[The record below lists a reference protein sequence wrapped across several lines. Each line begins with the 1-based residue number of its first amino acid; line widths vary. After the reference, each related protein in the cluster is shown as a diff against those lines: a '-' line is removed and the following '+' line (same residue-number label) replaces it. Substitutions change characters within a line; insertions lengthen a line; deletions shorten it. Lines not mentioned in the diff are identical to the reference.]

1 MIFYLERTEES
12 QQKKYE
18 RMMSIIASLSKLFSE
33 NTKPYI
39 NSRVPENLFCRYFDA
54 ENLSRSDVTADA
66 KKGDIGIGIKTWIDS
81 NYQKIAEFNKM
92 KPELDRLAANS
103 NKRLVNKVAELRNER
118 IDFTLRTYGMCEMV
132 YHCIKREEG
141 KVRILE
147 CPLEKIDIDNIKNIV
162 KKNNTINFEDG
173 KHRYGFYMPKS
184 TLYMHFEDMTEV
196 KSMEVNIN
204 EDPYALLENLKVE
217 WTEEDNCNANKS
229 VIERA
234 YLPLYSE
241 NGKRGKYVPDKNSL
255 NIRFA
260 RGRKRNIYEVGIPVP
275 KKFHDEHSEFF
286 PQRGVAFDLILP
298 NNRRIIAKICQDGG
312 KALMSKPNSDLG
324 HWIIDDVLK
333 VDPNKKITYEMLSK
347 FGIDSVCIDKLFD
360 EEENKIYY
368 KINFATINSYEFYI
382 GNQIIE
388 DDSWF

>member
-92 KPELDRLAANS
+92 KPELDRLAGNS

-118 IDFTLRTYGMCEMV
+118 IDFTLRTYGMSEMV
-132 YHCIKREEG
+132 YHCIKREKG
-141 KVRILE
+141 RIRIFE
-147 CPLEKIDIDNIKNIV
+147 CPLEKIDTANIKNIV

-184 TLYMHFEDMTEV
+184 TLYMHFEGMTEV

-204 EDPYALLENLKVE
+204 EDPYSLLENLKVE
-217 WTEEDNCNANKS
+217 WTEENNCNASKK

-241 NGKRGKYVPDKNSL
+241 NSKRGKYVPDKNSL

-260 RGRKRNIYEVGIPVP
+260 KGRKRNIYEVGIPVP
-275 KKFHDEHSEFF
+275 KKFHNEHSEFF
-286 PQRGVAFDLILP
+286 PSRGVAFDLILP

-360 EEENKIYY
+360 EEEKKIYY

-388 DDSWF
+388 EDNWF